1 MSVCYLPVHVSVVF
15 GHFMNKTIFILSYS
29 ALKITKFKYPEKNH
43 VSIHE
48 TNENNMWIYSK
59 FP

>member
-48 TNENNMWIYSK
+48 TNENNM
-59 FP
+59 